1 MPHALVTGG
10 AGFIGSSLIER
21 LIANSWDVT
30 AIDNFDSF
38 YDPEVKSRNLAAVS
52 THPNF
57 RLIRGD
63 IREANALEALADYA
77 YDAVFH
83 LAAKAGVRPSIQD
96 PIAYQE
102 VNVGGTQ
109 NLLELARKQ
118 KWRKFIF
125 ASSSSVYGINPRVPW
140 REDDSGLMPISPY
153 ASTKLSGE
161 FLGHVY
167 SHLFDIQFIGLRFFT
182 VYGPRQR
189 PDLAIHKFTRAMLNG
204 EAVALFGD
212 GSSSRDYTYI
222 DDIVDGIIAAA
233 DFEGSKFEIINLG
246 NNRAI
251 SLLQMVEEIG
261 TAVNVNPRILFM
273 PDQAGD
279 VPCTRADISKAERLL
294 NYHPR
299 TSFRTGLESFV
310 RWLAERPDR
319 EVQSSN
325 LTFSNASSVG

>member
-21 LIANSWDVT
+21 LIANNWDVT
-30 AIDNFDSF
+30 TIDNFDSF
-38 YDPEVKSRNLAAVS
+38 YDPGVKWRNLAAVR
-52 THPNF
+52 THPQF

-63 IREANALEALADYA
+63 ICDAGSLDALADYD

-96 PIAYQE
+96 PMAYQE
-102 VNVGGTQ
+102 VNVRGTQ
-109 NLLELARKQ
+109 NLLELARKR

-140 REDDSGLMPISPY
+140 REGDAGLMPISPY

-189 PDLAIHKFTRAMLNG
+189 PDLAIHRFTRAMLNG

-212 GSSSRDYTYI
+212 GRASRDYTYI
-222 DDIVDGIIAAA
+222 EDIVDGIIAAA
-233 DFEGSKFEIINLG
+233 NFEGSRFEIINLG

-251 SLLQMVEEIG
+251 SLLEMVEEIG
-261 TAVNVNPRILFM
+261 AAVNVNPRILFL
-273 PDQAGD
+273 PDQPGD
-279 VPCTRADISKAERLL
+279 VPCTRADISKAEQLL
-294 NYHPR
+294 GYHPR

-310 RWLAERPDR
+310 QWLAEQPGR
-319 EVQSSN
+319 EIPSSDV
-325 LTFSNASSVG
+325 TFSKASSVG